1 MEQWHIEN
9 SSKSF
14 FDQIFCIFALKVV
27 VRRSDNGGIFL
38 ICHDVCESLSVFQQT
53 IAVRAGVVW
62 LCKYCAAA
70 CQLSAARGS
79 VCSSRS
85 PPPGSAPAAAPAMV
99 TLVMSNSTSIYA
111 ICVKSNM
118 IKHSNKLFPPE
129 TLPPRSLL
137 SGSFGSLLKPN
148 CQSSEVKVFQT
159 SVPVSVWNNFIHNIN
174 NINIEELYCL
184 LFVNPDTRDWRTVL
198 ELLSEVSNIWRIM
211 RPNFTTYISRGL
223 ETQRKRTGNSKLV
236 TSWHRNCNTKQFGD
250 NV

>member
-1 MEQWHIEN
+1 M
-9 SSKSF
+9 
-14 FDQIFCIFALKVV
+14 V

-38 ICHDVCESLSVFQQT
+38 ICRDVCESLSVFQQT
-53 IAVRAGVVW
+53 IAVRAGVVR

-85 PPPGSAPAAAPAMV
+85 PRPGSAPAAAPAMV

-137 SGSFGSLLKPN
+137 AGSFGSLLKPN
-148 CQSSEVKVFQT
+148 CQSMKRRYSRQASQFQM
-159 SVPVSVWNNFIHNIN
+159 
-174 NINIEELYCL
+174 E
-184 LFVNPDTRDWRTVL
+184 
-198 ELLSEVSNIWRIM
+198 
-211 RPNFTTYISRGL
+211 TT
-223 ETQRKRTGNSKLV
+223 
-236 TSWHRNCNTKQFGD
+236 
-250 NV
+250 